1 MKEGLEIFFNPK
13 SVAIIGASNKEG
25 KVGNALMKKMIHL
38 KGTLIPI
45 NNHEEKILEKKAYKS
60 VLDYPK
66 KIDLAVIA
74 IPAKAVPKI
83 LEECNKKR
91 IKNIIILSAGFSE
104 IGNYK
109 LEEKVTKIKDKYK
122 LNILG
127 PNCFGI
133 INPKK
138 NIDLTFSM
146 QKVQKGNTVFLSQSG
161 ALLSYVLDLEIKLRG
176 FISFGNRIDLDF
188 SDFIEYFSKDKK
200 VKKIVC
206 YIESLKKGKEFIQA
220 CKNSKKEII
229 VVKSGKT
236 EKGLKATLSHT
247 GSLGTE
253 SAIYSGAF
261 TQARIKESNLLLRAF
276 GLNNDNLLPLI
287 KGDKVAIITN
297 AGGAGALLSDIL
309 EINNF
314 EIYGPRDIL
323 GTAKAIDYQRALNNL
338 KGNYDSILV
347 VLTPQAMSEPEKTA
361 EIISNHPY
369 KEKIIACFLGGKSL
383 KEAINILTKNK
394 VSFCTR
400 CV

>member
-83 LEECNKKR
+83 LEECNKKN